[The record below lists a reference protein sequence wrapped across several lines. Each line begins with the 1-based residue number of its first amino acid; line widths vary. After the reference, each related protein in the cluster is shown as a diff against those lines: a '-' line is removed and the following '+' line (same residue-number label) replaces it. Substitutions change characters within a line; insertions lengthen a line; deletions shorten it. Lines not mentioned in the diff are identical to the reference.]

1 MRDFREIPFPGVL
14 QKLRLIQGIANWPA
28 EWHMATMSRN
38 LVGAAAYG
46 CAERD

>member
-1 MRDFREIPFPGVL
+1 
-14 QKLRLIQGIANWPA
+14 
-28 EWHMATMSRN
+28 MATMRRN